1 MSKTTDRQIL
11 IEIIEKT
18 GTYTGKSMG
27 KDYYTI
33 KINDLVDTILENG
46 FASKVESVSDI
57 TFSIIKG
64 SVTKATLDKAIAAD
78 RAFWK
83 DGNSEALAEAAN
95 YFKQLQSECINSID
109 YGIFWNIISTFCE
122 IEATDE
128 VIYKAIRLLG
138 IEIK

>member
-1 MSKTTDRQIL
+1 MKNN
-11 IEIIEKT
+11 II
-18 GTYTGKSMG
+18 
-27 KDYYTI
+27 I
-33 KINDLVDTILENG
+33 DTKANEQELSN
-46 FASKVESVSDI
+46 
-57 TFSIIKG
+57 IKG

-95 YFKQLQSECINSID
+95 YFKQLQGECINSID

-138 IEIK
+138 IDIK